1 MATFDKLLAKLAPE
15 VTRVHDA
22 AEELMT
28 DIGIPVLCSP
38 ETVVRHAMA
47 EAAISA
53 QSRMDRQPIED
64 E

>member
-1 MATFDKLLAKLAPE
+1 
-15 VTRVHDA
+15 
-22 AEELMT
+22 MT